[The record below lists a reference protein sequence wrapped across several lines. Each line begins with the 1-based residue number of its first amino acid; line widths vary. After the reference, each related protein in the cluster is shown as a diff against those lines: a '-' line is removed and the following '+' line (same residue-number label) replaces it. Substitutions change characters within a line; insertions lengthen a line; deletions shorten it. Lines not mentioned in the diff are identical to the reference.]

1 VRAAGLQ
8 TDEDSVITLIIYH
21 DGEIESEMPVA
32 GMVRIGRDS
41 QNDLVLDDPSKG
53 VSRFHAEIHDAG
65 GVFTIA
71 DLNSRNGIWV
81 DGKRVQRA
89 TLANGVA
96 VRLGAYELVVED
108 RPPTES
114 FTLAGPGPHPNTIV
128 AKPSQPAQGPSR
140 SGTRAAD
147 LRAAQSSKGMLWL
160 IVGVVVIAIVGVAFA
175 IARSRQTHQKAE
187 VVGPAALPPTPID
200 HGLPPDP
207 IATAIAAARRELG
220 ANNAQAA
227 IDILKPLLDANPDN
241 DDLKKAYAD
250 ANDLLV
256 RNTPPATTVDQPVVR
271 LPREP
276 KKNVEVVNPAD
287 VADITRLPGED
298 AITWQARGRRA
309 HQNYDT
315 GRTHLAKR
323 EYNEAIGAFQQ
334 VLRDQPGFTDAE
346 SRLSEAQA
354 GKAGALR
361 EALDNAAQG
370 EKSSTPS
377 GLFSALRWY
386 EKAYSLDQSP
396 ETQGHIKA
404 TREKLTKEA
413 NQQYERAKVYQS
425 LGEKGKARDLL
436 QNVVNWLPDDDPNRA
451 DALKRLEALK

>member
-1 VRAAGLQ
+1 M
-8 TDEDSVITLIIYH
+8 ITLIIYH

-53 VSRFHAEIHDAG
+53 VSRFHAEIHEAG

-89 TLANGVA
+89 TLTNGVA

-108 RPPTES
+108 RPASEP
-114 FTLAGPGPHPNTIV
+114 FTLAGHGPHPNTMV
-128 AKPSQPAQGPSR
+128 AKPSAQPAQGPSR
-140 SGTRAAD
+140 SGTRATD
-147 LRAAQSSKGMLWL
+147 LRAAQSNKGMIWL
-160 IVGVVVIAIVGVAFA
+160 MIGVVVIAVAGVSFA
-175 IARSRQTHQKAE
+175 VVRSQRAVTTTPDVPSDPAPPS
-187 VVGPAALPPTPID
+187 VTTAPAAE
-200 HGLPPDP
+200 DP
-207 IATAIAAARRELG
+207 VAKEIANARRELD
-220 ANNAQAA
+220 ANNPRAA
-227 IDILKPLLDANPDN
+227 VDILKPLLDANPDN
-241 DDLKKAYAD
+241 DELKKVYAE
-250 ANDLLV
+250 ANDLV
-256 RNTPPATTVDQPVVR
+256 ARNALPTTTVVDPPVVR
-271 LPREP
+271 PSRE
-276 KKNVEVVNPAD
+276 KKAEIINPAD
-287 VADITRLPGED
+287 VENITRLTGED
-298 AITWQARGRRA
+298 AVTWQARGRRA
-309 HQNYDT
+309 HQNYDV
-315 GRTHLAKR
+315 GKTHLAKK
-323 EYNEAIGAFQQ
+323 EFNEAIAAFQQ
-334 VLRDQPGFTDAE
+334 VLRDQPGFMDAD
-346 SRLSEAQA
+346 SRLNEAQA
-354 GKAGALR
+354 ARAGALH

-370 EKSSTPS
+370 EKSNTPS
-377 GLFSALRWY
+377 GLFSALKWY
-386 EKAYSLDQSP
+386 EKAYALDQSA